1 MSELVKRLR
10 DPYIVGCV
18 GVQEPLLEAADALEA
33 QAKRITE
40 LEANLADSNE
50 AQAKRMAELE
60 GALRTAL
67 SALNDGF
74 HAGFCSGKKC
84 QICDNYKSAMEVAK
98 NALEP
103 DRLEIQKT
111 R

>member
-1 MSELVKRLR
+1 MSELVKRLH
-10 DPYIVGCV
+10 
-18 GVQEPLLEAADALEA
+18 DAENLCNQWRFSGSA
-33 QAKRITE
+33 RAIFDARKRITE
-40 LEANLADSNE
+40 LEASLADSNE